1 MIIVT
6 ANVGLLPS
14 EIGKKRV
21 YITDKRLGFFII
33 GLWTLSAYHGVDFA
47 KSG

>member
-14 EIGKKRV
+14 EIGKKDPILQTRDWV
-21 YITDKRLGFFII
+21 YPATEKMKI
-33 GLWTLSAYHGVDFA
+33 GLER
-47 KSG
+47 